1 MPSEASATVEGP
13 NLSDDSPKSSQ
24 AWPEIEPDL
33 AAEHDEI
40 LKLSTGLGTLHA
52 LGGIDANATQ
62 NRLVKEYGD
71 GNMQLWRRNWGLAE
85 PEPGKG
91 DDVGH
96 TVRVDSDN
104 HYHWHLQPAQDA
116 AKPVAP
122 PSVAPPSPSEPA
134 KPTAPTPAT
143 PSQPS
148 ALSRLLPWILA
159 GSMGAGGIGLGAF
172 LGRNTGD
179 RPPAVDTDTDTR
191 STLRPYEG
199 NEPAEQP

>member
-71 GNMQLWRRNWGLAE
+71 GNMQLWRRNWGLKE

-104 HYHWHLQPAQDA
+104 HYHWHWPQPAPDT
-116 AKPVAP
+116 AKPVP
-122 PSVAPPSPSEPA
+122 PTVQYPSKPVVPTEPA
-134 KPTAPTPAT
+134 KPGT
-143 PSQPS
+143 QPS
-148 ALSRLLPWILA
+148 TLSRLLPWILA
-159 GSMGAGGIGLGAF
+159 GSLGAGGLGLGAF

-179 RPPAVDTDTDTR
+179 RPTVDTDTR
-191 STLRPYEG
+191 STLRPYAG
-199 NEPAEQP
+199 SEPAEQP